1 MYPSTPMQYNKYKT
15 ILEQVSHPQEATV
28 NARNETT
35 KSTTTLDYY
44 NKNAKKF
51 ITGTISVDFGIV
63 QNRFLDKLHQGAEI
77 LDYGCGSGR
86 DTKYFLEQGYKVTA
100 IDGSQELCKLASE
113 YTGIPVKHML
123 FRDLDEKEAYD
134 VIWACSSILHVP
146 ANELQDIIKK
156 MANALRAQGIIYTSF
171 KYGTFEGERN
181 GRYFTDMTEETFA
194 KLIQDMDELEIE
206 EQWIT
211 SDVRPGRGEEKWLN
225 LILRKE

>member
-1 MYPSTPMQYNKYKT
+1 M
-15 ILEQVSHPQEATV
+15 
-28 NARNETT
+28 
-35 KSTTTLDYY
+35 
-44 NKNAKKF
+44 
-51 ITGTISVDFGIV
+51 
-63 QNRFLDKLHQGAEI
+63 
-77 LDYGCGSGR
+77 DYGCGSGR
-86 DTKYFLEQGYKVTA
+86 DTKYFLEQGCKVNA

-123 FRDLDEKEAYD
+123 FQELNEKEAYD
-134 VIWACSSILHVP
+134 GIWACSSILHVP

-156 MANALRAQGIIYTSF
+156 MTNALRAHGIIYTSF
-171 KYGTFEGERN
+171 KYGTF
-181 GRYFTDMTEETFA
+181 DMTEETFA